1 MGVSPSRRV
10 ATRSERVVRSV
21 TAAAT
26 VALARPA
33 TSVATYWQGNAD
45 ARVTLAF
52 SSDGVHFGTPQ
63 SAGRDEMGEQR
74 KNGTT
79 YGALLSAPG
88 AVAVR
93 VSTDRPLARLT
104 VLGLSD
110 GVTTTAKEP
119 TPSPTPAA
127 ESAATAEPSIVS
139 RGGWGADP
147 AYMTWAPQF
156 YPTKKLIVHHTAT
169 SDNYTDRAGAEAQ
182 IRSIYYYHSVTQDW
196 GDIGY
201 NFLIDKFGT
210 IYEGRYSRDYAG
222 ANPTGD
228 DATGRGVTAAHAS
241 GWNSG
246 TVGVALLG
254 TLTTHDAT
262 PAARDALTRLLAWEA
277 SRNGIDPEATEA
289 FVNPVSGATITS
301 PNIAGHRD
309 YAATACPGDTF
320 YPTLPAIRRDVAA
333 LIAGS
338 TCREKGHT

>member
-1 MGVSPSRRV
+1 MLRRLLLILVIAVGLTGPGLVASADASVPRHV

-26 VALARPA
+26 VVLARPA

-110 GVTTTAKEP
+110 GVTTTAQEP
-119 TPSPTPAA
+119 TASSTPAI
-127 ESAATAEPSIVS
+127 ESPATAEPSIVS

-169 SDNYTDRAGAEAQ
+169 SDNYTDP
-182 IRSIYYYHSVTQDW
+182 
-196 GDIGY
+196 
-201 NFLIDKFGT
+201 
-210 IYEGRYSRDYAG
+210 SR
-222 ANPTGD
+222 
-228 DATGRGVTAAHAS
+228 GRGPDQVD
-241 GWNSG
+241 
-246 TVGVALLG
+246 LLLPLG
-254 TLTTHDAT
+254 
-262 PAARDALTRLLAWEA
+262 
-277 SRNGIDPEATEA
+277 
-289 FVNPVSGATITS
+289 
-301 PNIAGHRD
+301 
-309 YAATACPGDTF
+309 YPG
-320 YPTLPAIRRDVAA
+320 L
-333 LIAGS
+333 G
-338 TCREKGHT
+338 

>member
-1 MGVSPSRRV
+1 
-10 ATRSERVVRSV
+10 
-21 TAAAT
+21 
-26 VALARPA
+26 
-33 TSVATYWQGNAD
+33 
-45 ARVTLAF
+45 
-52 SSDGVHFGTPQ
+52 
-63 SAGRDEMGEQR
+63 MGEQR

-110 GVTTTAKEP
+110 GVATTAKEP
-119 TPSPTPAA
+119 TASSTPAG

-201 NFLIDKFGT
+201 NFLT
-210 IYEGRYSRDYAG
+210 
-222 ANPTGD
+222 T
-228 DATGRGVTAAHAS
+228 
-241 GWNSG
+241 NSG
-246 TVGVALLG
+246 QSMRA
-254 TLTTHDAT
+254 AT
-262 PAARDALTRLLAWEA
+262 PATTPARTPPATTQPVGGLRLHTPRDGTPEPSAWHCSA
-277 SRNGIDPEATEA
+277 R
-289 FVNPVSGATITS
+289 
-301 PNIAGHRD
+301 
-309 YAATACPGDTF
+309 
-320 YPTLPAIRRDVAA
+320 
-333 LIAGS
+333 
-338 TCREKGHT
+338 